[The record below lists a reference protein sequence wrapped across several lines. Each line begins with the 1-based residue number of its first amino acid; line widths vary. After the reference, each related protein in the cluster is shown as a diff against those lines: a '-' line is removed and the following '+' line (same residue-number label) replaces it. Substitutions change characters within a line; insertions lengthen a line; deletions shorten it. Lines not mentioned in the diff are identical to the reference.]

1 MLIAGIRS
9 EGRRGKWVDVPCS
22 GGIDGYGHGS
32 ICEAVKPLEKKC
44 QGKGLLQKI
53 DTLTNSIEEKNQEE
67 SADKDQ
73 LESKIDS
80 ILSKVEGLMAQSGMI
95 ENRFKEIDNN
105 HEKIKD
111 EQSSLDEKVENISD
125 TIKELNSILLS
136 KEENEFQN
144 KNVTK

>member
-1 MLIAGIRS
+1 
-9 EGRRGKWVDVPCS
+9 
-22 GGIDGYGHGS
+22 
-32 ICEAVKPLEKKC
+32 
-44 QGKGLLQKI
+44 
-53 DTLTNSIEEKNQEE
+53 
-67 SADKDQ
+67 
-73 LESKIDS
+73 
-80 ILSKVEGLMAQSGMI
+80 MAQSGMI

-144 KNVTK
+144 QNATELS